1 MEWFFNDATA
11 PYQCYY
17 IKVNSE
23 TNVAFKITLRAG
35 KKTLYM
41 EANNLLLV

>member
-1 MEWFFNDATA
+1 MIFYVATA

-23 TNVAFKITLRAG
+23 TSVAFKIMLWAG
-35 KKTLYM
+35 KKAPYM
-41 EANNLLLV
+41 EAKNLLLV